1 MLQEVQ
7 IVLETKILQYI
18 ILEVYFSSSNIFIYF
33 LSLYMK
39 LSDYKYPYYTSIFA
53 TAFVFGTNKDLKE
66 NQSIL
71 AQST

>member
-33 LSLYMK
+33 L
-39 LSDYKYPYYTSIFA
+39 
-53 TAFVFGTNKDLKE
+53 FVYEIVRL
-66 NQSIL
+66 
-71 AQST
+71 